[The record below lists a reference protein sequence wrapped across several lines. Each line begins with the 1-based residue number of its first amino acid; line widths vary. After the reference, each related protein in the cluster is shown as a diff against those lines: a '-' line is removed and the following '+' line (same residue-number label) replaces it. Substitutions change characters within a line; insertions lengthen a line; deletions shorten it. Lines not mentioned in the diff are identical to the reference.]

1 VFAHGGPYFRASCIG
16 NTGVCIHRQCV
27 PGPSKLGTCLVPDG
41 FNNIDSLTVP
51 RLCRHLC
58 PRRILALPLF
68 GASLRP
74 RFLCSFLDIY
84 NLDIGIV
91 DLDYLKHNFL
101 DHDNRY
107 SNLTLGYLDISTKG

>member
-1 VFAHGGPYFRASCIG
+1 
-16 NTGVCIHRQCV
+16 
-27 PGPSKLGTCLVPDG
+27 
-41 FNNIDSLTVP
+41 
-51 RLCRHLC
+51 
-58 PRRILALPLF
+58 
-68 GASLRP
+68 LRP